1 MGSTTIIN
9 HKLLQY
15 QKWILYIVINLTSKF
30 NFQILAHY
38 ILYFGLA
45 GPALSDDVVRLRRA
59 WRSSWSWCRIVWDVV
74 FEILIGLIFSS
85 LAFEQRGVLAISALL
100 VLQQLHIQVKNLN
113 KINFFSCQNIL
124 RMRFTLFIEQ
134 AFLDSRGDRILH
146 VYFVDWVN
154 CVWATA

>member
-15 QKWILYIVINLTSKF
+15 QKWILYIIITFFSKF

-45 GPALSDDVVRLRRA
+45 GPALSDDVVGLWRA
-59 WRSSWSWCRIVWDVV
+59 WWSSWGWCRIVWDVV
-74 FEILIGLIFSS
+74 LEVLVGLMILN
-85 LAFEQRGVLAISALL
+85 LAFWLRSALAVSALL

-134 AFLDSRGDRILH
+134 AFLDSRWDRILH